1 MLPDTVLGHYRI
13 LSPLGKGGMG
23 EVYAAEDTKLKRTV
37 ALKILPQGVSVDPD
51 RRTRFEREAQ
61 AVAAL
66 NHPNIVTIYS
76 VEEASGVLFLTMELI
91 EGRTLK
97 DVMADGALPFET
109 LLRIATAV
117 SDAMAAAHQRGIT
130 HRDLKPGNVMVTPE
144 GRVKVLDFGL
154 AKLQETQLEA
164 GPDQQTR
171 LRTDDLTGEGR
182 IIGTVAYM
190 SPEQAE
196 GKPVDQRSDIFSLG
210 VMLHEMA
217 VGERPF
223 KGDTDISVISSI
235 LKDTPSSVTDIK
247 PDLPPGL
254 ARIVR
259 RCLAKDPG
267 RRYQTATDVRNDL
280 EELKQDLDSGVQS
293 VARMSAASVRPRPAR
308 PARPAMKWL
317 IVAGAAAVVL
327 AAGVF
332 AWMRWGPGRAR
343 QASPA
348 FTADHFVRL
357 TDSGAAFLA
366 EISPDGHYVVHGK
379 RENGL
384 PSVWVR
390 QTATTSDVRI
400 VPPAEVQYDGLTFSF
415 DGNYVYY
422 VTYPPTRG
430 IGTLF
435 KVPVLGG
442 APLRIL
448 EDIDGAPAFSP
459 DGRSFAF
466 IRGDVV
472 RGAHHLMI
480 ANADGTGARI
490 LTTTSGEM
498 PFLNEK
504 PAWSP
509 DGRTILAAASDN
521 RQKYAVLAVDA
532 AEGSAKQVGDFWL
545 FVRDIQWMP
554 QGGTFLAN
562 GIDRT
567 TTTSPQLWEVSFPAG
582 ARRRITNDLNGY
594 VGVSVS
600 SDGRRLATVQS
611 TTDTRVWVVPAAGG
625 VGSEVAIS
633 GRFPG
638 RAGIA
643 WTPDG
648 RLVFSAQS
656 GGVPQV
662 WIANADGSD
671 ARQLTNAER
680 FANSPAVSP
689 DGSSIYYVSEG
700 TNTRIW
706 RMGLDGS
713 NQRPIATEKEAF
725 RPIVSLDNQWIYF
738 ATPAETGQN
747 RVMKMKT
754 DGSGVSALART
765 SFGLLDLSPD
775 GAQLLGLAWN
785 QARQR
790 SEYAVLPVAG
800 GEPKLLGDF
809 GTGGGA
815 IMGTLRWGR
824 TTETMAYAALREGR
838 VNIFERPLAGG
849 PEHQVTHFPRDDWP
863 LVFAGALSHDGRLA
877 VVRGNSKSDVVL
889 IEATEPPK

>member
-13 LSPLGKGGMG
+13 ISPVGKGGMG

-76 VEEASGVLFLTMELI
+76 VEEASGMLFLAMELI

-97 DVMADGALPFET
+97 DAMADGALPLET

-182 IIGTVAYM
+182 ILGTVAYM

-280 EELKQDLDSGVQS
+280 EELKQDLDSGIQS
-293 VARMSAASVRPRPAR
+293 VAGMSATSVRPTLSRPPRRAV
-308 PARPAMKWL
+308 KWL
-317 IVAGAAAVVL
+317 MVAGAGVVVL
-327 AAGVF
+327 AAGAF
-332 AWMRWGPGRAR
+332 AWIRWGTERP
-343 QASPA
+343 QQPASG
-348 FTADHFVRL
+348 FTPDRFVRL

-366 EISPDGHYVVHGK
+366 ELSPDGRYVVHVK
-379 RENGL
+379 RESGL

-400 VPPAEVQYDGLTFSF
+400 VPPAEVQYDGLTFSP
-415 DGNYVYY
+415 DGNYIYY
-422 VTYPPTRG
+422 VTYPPSRG

-435 KVPVLGG
+435 RVPVLGG

-448 EDIDGAPAFSP
+448 EDIDCAPAFSP

-480 ANADGTGARI
+480 ANADGTGSRI
-490 LTTTSGEM
+490 LTTTTGEM
-498 PFLNEK
+498 RFQNEK
-504 PAWSP
+504 PSWSP
-509 DGRTILAAASDN
+509 DGRTILATASD
-521 RQKYAVLAVDA
+521 RREKYSVLAVDA
-532 AEGSAKQVGDFWL
+532 TTASVRQVGDFWL
-545 FVRDIQWMP
+545 FVRDVQWMP
-554 QGGTFLAN
+554 HGGAFLID

-567 TTTSPQLWEVSFPAG
+567 PSTSPQLWALSFPDG
-582 ARRRITNDLNGY
+582 ERRRITNDLNGY

-600 SDGRRLATVQS
+600 ADGKRLATVQS
-611 TTDTRVWVVPAAGG
+611 TSDTRVWVVPAAGG
-625 VGSEVAIS
+625 AGTEVALS

-638 RAGIA
+638 RAGLV

-648 RLVFSAQS
+648 RLVFNAQS
-656 GGVPQV
+656 GGVQQV
-662 WIANADGSD
+662 WMAKADGSD

-689 DGSSIYYVSEG
+689 DGTSIYFNSGGRDV
-700 TNTRIW
+700 RIW
-706 RMGLDGS
+706 RTGLDGS
-713 NQRPIATEKEAF
+713 DQRPVPTTIEAF
-725 RPIVSLDNQWIYF
+725 RPIVSRDSQWIYF
-738 ATPAETGQN
+738 ATLADNGQS
-747 RVMKMKT
+747 RPMKMKT
-754 DGSGVSALART
+754 DGTQVTALTQA

-775 GAQLLGLAWN
+775 GAQLLGLAWT

-790 SEYAVLPVAG
+790 SEYALLPVAG
-800 GEPKLLGDF
+800 GEPRLLGDL

-824 TTETMAYAALREGR
+824 TAGTMTYAALREGR
-838 VNIFERPLAGG
+838 VNVFERPVAGG
-849 PEHQVTHFPRDDWP
+849 TERQITNFPRDDWP
-863 LVFAGALSHDGRLA
+863 LVFSTALAHDGRLA

-889 IEATEPPK
+889 IEAAETQK